1 MQRPGGGQTR
11 FAEAEHGHRQI
22 GEEAEIDTGSGHRD
36 SRPPYLSLR
45 VARPARARIEAM
57 IQKRITMV
65 GSAQPFFSK
74 WWCSGAMRKTR
85 LPVILNDTTWTM
97 TETVSSTKRPP
108 MMPRTSSCLV
118 TTAMEP
124 SRSEERRGGKECVR
138 PSSNRW

>member
-1 MQRPGGGQTR
+1 MQRPVGGQTR

-65 GSAQPFFSK
+65 GSAQPFFSQ
-74 WWCSGAMRKTR
+74 WLCSGALRTPR
-85 LPVILNDTTWTM
+85 LPVILHYTTWTLPDS
-97 TETVSSTKRPP
+97 VSSP
-108 MMPRTSSCLV
+108 
-118 TTAMEP
+118 
-124 SRSEERRGGKECVR
+124 
-138 PSSNRW
+138 

>member
-74 WWCSGAMRKTR
+74 WWSRGAMRKTR
-85 LPVILNDTTWTM
+85 RSVLLIDTPWLLTATDPNQKTPTIHPRTTTGFDTTAR
-97 TETVSSTKRPP
+97 EP
-108 MMPRTSSCLV
+108 
-118 TTAMEP
+118 TAQP
-124 SRSEERRGGKECVR
+124 
-138 PSSNRW
+138 